1 MKDTCEQEGTKLHMS
16 VWYSP
21 KLNGVA
27 EQTIRV
33 LTSAV
38 CAMLHDSGLPKSLWA
53 EAFNAATTCI
63 IGRQRRHWAV
73 VCHLRSFT
81 GRNQTFRTYVHSAR
95 RLPSLSRQ
103 NDRGS
108 LTIGRR
114 CVSYEGG
121 RLPGLGPKG
130 RVVVESRDSVF
141 FEDGLPPPILNYS
154 RPQLTNE
161 DEPTAQP
168 APDHTTEPP
177 TLPAAPDAP
186 APTLLF
192 TASLEAMHDHGPTT
206 TPHLRII
213 VHLLGRCRT
222 QRRIR

>member
-27 EQTIRV
+27 ERTIRV
-33 LTSAV
+33 LTNAV

-53 EAFNAATTCI
+53 EAFNAAATFI

-81 GRNQTFRTYVHSAR
+81 GAKPDVSHLRAIVEPTE
-95 RLPSLSRQ
+95 RLRKLD
-103 NDRGS
+103 DRAMM
-108 LTIGRR
+108 
-114 CVSYEGG
+114 CFFVEYKYKEGG
-121 RLPGLGPKG
+121 YQVWDLKR
-130 RVVVESRDSVF
+130 RAVVEFRDIVL
-141 FEDGLPPPILNYS
+141 FEDGLPPPTLNGS
-154 RPQLTNE
+154 RPQPTNE
-161 DEPTAQP
+161 DEPIAQP

-186 APTLLF
+186 APILLF
-192 TASLEAMHDHGPTT
+192 TASLDAMHDHGPTT
-206 TPHLRII
+206 TPHLRITI
-213 VHLLGRCRT
+213 HLLRCCRT
-222 QRRIR
+222 QRRI